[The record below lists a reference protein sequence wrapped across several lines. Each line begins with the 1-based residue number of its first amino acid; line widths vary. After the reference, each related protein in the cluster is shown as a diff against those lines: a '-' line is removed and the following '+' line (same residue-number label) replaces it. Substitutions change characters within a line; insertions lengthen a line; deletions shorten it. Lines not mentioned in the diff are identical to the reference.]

1 MFKDSP
7 EWLRGTR
14 DRFRGTLKWI
24 RVTFQ
29 IVSGIPCH
37 ISRST
42 REEEEEVV
50 QAYLEM
56 VYRFPLVIQNRGTFE

>member
-7 EWLRGTR
+7 EWFRGTR

-29 IVSGIPCH
+29 IVSGIPWSETNVH
-37 ISRST
+37 YSI
-42 REEEEEVV
+42 
-50 QAYLEM
+50 
-56 VYRFPLVIQNRGTFE
+56 